1 MIRILLLEDDAS
13 LIDGLEYSL
22 RKNGFDVETVRT
34 VRGAMTCLR
43 QSAPYDL
50 LLLESPCPTAQALK
64 SVRNCGQTAAS
75 SPLYFSQPPTRR

>member
-13 LIDGLEYSL
+13 LIDGLEYAL

-43 QSAPYDL
+43 PMICCFSM
-50 LLLESPCPTAQALK
+50 SPCPTAQALR
-64 SVRNCGQTAAS
+64 SVRSCGQTAAS